1 MVKKLK
7 SHYPSFEKN
16 NGPSIVQILIPFPLY
31 DLSLD
36 EIGPVV
42 LEKICKCLRCFLLC
56 CLYLP
61 LEKGMQLQLSK
72 CESLSTRIIHACA
85 KLDWNRPSSSGKGR
99 DKNMKSLQ
107 WHCMMMK
114 GQTTGLDKF
123 WSAFSSGDLIV
134 FPKFQPRDF
143 YLNYHGIDP
152 QYKCCSLW
160 QCLLSSR
167 NPWSFGLGHSDNHF
181 SLRNYMLQ
189 DLEGNT
195 LQI

>member
-1 MVKKLK
+1 MRFRICT
-7 SHYPSFEKN
+7 SFSKYRN
-16 NGPSIVQILIPFPLY
+16 TQSSISQILIPFTLWCFAPRLV
-31 DLSLD
+31 

-42 LEKICKCLRCFLLC
+42 LEKICKCLRCFLSC

-72 CESLSTRIIHACA
+72 CESLATRIIHACA
-85 KLDWNRPSSSGKGR
+85 KFDWNRQSNSEKEMR
-99 DKNMKSLQ
+99 AWKVYNDTA
-107 WHCMMMK
+107 WWWK
-114 GQTTGLDKF
+114 GQTIDKF
-123 WSAFSSGDLIV
+123 WSAFSSGDLII
-134 FPKFQPRDF
+134 FLKFQPRDF
-143 YLNYHGIDP
+143 HLNYHGIDL

-195 LQI
+195 HQI

>member
-1 MVKKLK
+1 MIFIMLSLSPLGKGHATSIEQMWIPFNKDHACMCKVWLK
-7 SHYPSFEKN
+7 SAIE
-16 NGPSIVQILIPFPLY
+16 
-31 DLSLD
+31 
-36 EIGPVV
+36 VV
-42 LEKICKCLRCFLLC
+42 LEKEMRAWKV
-56 CLYLP
+56 YND
-61 LEKGMQLQLSK
+61 
-72 CESLSTRIIHACA
+72 TA
-85 KLDWNRPSSSGKGR
+85 W
-99 DKNMKSLQ
+99 
-107 WHCMMMK
+107 WWK
-114 GQTTGLDKF
+114 GQTIDKF

-143 YLNYHGIDP
+143 HLNYHGMDP
-152 QYKCCSLW
+152 RYKCCSLW